1 MGLTE
6 THKKKI
12 KWTARMGIASCCIL
26 LFAIGI
32 NQFREPLL
40 GIKEGYAPH
49 NFSFN
54 ILFFLPSMLAALGL
68 GLAVIGRTI
77 KYWRKWTNLKKKWTL
92 IGLSIPA
99 IGLWTFM
106 IIRIILTI
114 NE

>member
-1 MGLTE
+1 MAFGSF
-6 THKKKI
+6 
-12 KWTARMGIASCCIL
+12 GILIMAIVVNL
-26 LFAIGI
+26 L
-32 NQFREPLL
+32 REPLF

-54 ILFFLPSMLAALGL
+54 FIFFLPSMLIALGL

-77 KYWRKWTNLKKKWTL
+77 KHWKTWTDLRRKWML

-99 IGLWTFM
+99 IGLWSFL
-106 IIRIILTI
+106 ILRIIL